1 MVSRREVML
10 QQGGEQGL
18 GGRPDSLYHR
28 DAQRGSR
35 GPRRTRRRA
44 LGTSHAPGKGTG
56 LGLVTG
62 AASPCLVSMDGSDL

>member
-1 MVSRREVML
+1 ML
-10 QQGGEQGL
+10 QPGGERGL
-18 GGRPDSLYHR
+18 GGRPNSLYHW

-35 GPRRTRRRA
+35 GPCRTRRRA
-44 LGTSHAPGKGTG
+44 SGTSHASGRGTG